1 MQQADEAQK
10 HEMLAVALDKVR
22 FSWPGALHDT
32 LDIPHF
38 SMSQAERVFVSGP
51 SGCGK
56 STLLGLIAGI
66 LTPTCGQVLVQGT
79 ALESLGSAGRDRFRG
94 EHIGFIFQQF
104 NLVPYLSVVENVLI
118 PCRFSALRRKRAEKQ
133 GSDLGE
139 VAAMLLQRLDLE
151 KSLWRKPVRTLSI
164 GQQQRVAC
172 ARALIGQPEL
182 IIADEPT
189 SALDTD
195 RRVAFLHLL
204 LEECTS
210 QGTALLFVS
219 HDELLAEA
227 FPRTVR
233 MQDINLVKGEES

>member
-1 MQQADEAQK
+1 MQTTQDK
-10 HEMLAVALDKVR
+10 HKTLAIRLENVR
-22 FSWPGALHDT
+22 FRWPGAESETLH
-32 LDIPHF
+32 IPHF
-38 SMSQAERVFVSGP
+38 SMSQGERVFISGP

-66 LTPTCGQVLVQGT
+66 LVPTEGDVLVQGC
-79 ALESLGSAGRDRFRG
+79 ALDSLGSAGRDRFRG
-94 EHIGFIFQQF
+94 DHIGFIFQQF

-118 PCRFSALRRKRAEKQ
+118 PCRFSQRRLNQAKEQ
-133 GSDLGE
+133 GKNLKD
-139 VAAMLLQRLDLE
+139 VVKMLLQRLDLE
-151 KSLWRKPVRTLSI
+151 ETLWSKPVRTLSI

-189 SALDTD
+189 SALDSD

-204 LEECTS
+204 LEECIS

-219 HDELLAEA
+219 HDEVLAEA

-233 MQDINLVKGEES
+233 MQDINKIERGES

>member
-1 MQQADEAQK
+1 MQQASEGQE
-10 HEMLAVALDKVR
+10 HETLAIALENVR
-22 FSWPGALHDT
+22 FRWPGSPRDT

-38 SMSQAERVFVSGP
+38 SMSRGERVFVSGP

-66 LTPTCGQVLVQGT
+66 LSPTSGQILVQGT
-79 ALESLGSAGRDRFRG
+79 DLDELGSAGRDRFRG

-118 PCRFSALRRKRAEKQ
+118 PCHFSPFRRKRAEKQ
-133 GSDLGE
+133 GANLDE

-151 KSLWRKPVRTLSI
+151 KTLWSKPVRTLSI

-172 ARALIGQPEL
+172 ARALIGLPEL

-189 SALDTD
+189 SALDAD

-227 FPRTVR
+227 FPRMVR
-233 MQDINLVKGEES
+233 MQDINRASVEEG